1 MSNLNKYS
9 LVYTITALPNVLFA
23 NITSAA
29 EPLSFNPS
37 KFTIPEEIKDIPIEL
52 RICLFNPQGT
62 LVEMTSNILP
72 HSSNIICQT
81 AELSGLRL
89 VSKLIDNLKIN
100 QAIQ

>member
-1 MSNLNKYS
+1 MNNLNKYS

-23 NITSAA
+23 NITSAS
-29 EPLSFNPS
+29 EPLSFNPT
-37 KFTIPEEIKDIPIEL
+37 KFSIPEEIRDIPIEL
-52 RICLFNPQGT
+52 RICLFNPSGN

-89 VSKLIDNLKIN
+89 VSKLIDNLKPN
-100 QAIQ
+100 